1 MKKLILKLLFIPLA
15 IILLVSCGEDKSPE
29 EYLNIALE
37 KYGQCKTG
45 IGQGYECDSKGLY
58 NNISKAL
65 KVNSNLTQAYYIR
78 YYIRNDFD
86 GASNEAIE
94 DLEKYIELLT
104 KNKIFDND
112 GNTVLANS
120 HFTLESS
127 GHKRMSIEESVIY
140 ALLELSKSGY
150 KWAMFSPIVYGSDKY
165 RIDRDYWSESEGVGY
180 WDNSEHI
187 KSLGN
192 SKSAY
197 KEMINKGIDN
207 FKKIRDLNTWLSEK
221 KLDKILIK
229 LSQNLETKLDYE
241 QFLQIA
247 EEALKLE
254 NFNEKNKYRSIDD
267 EIGIIGDKYYIH
279 FVSHDSLSDYY
290 STPMKIS
297 ANQEY
302 LPIRVNDLFFNIRT
316 KDILGKK
323 PGDIIDTLDL
333 GIFNNRSIIADNN
346 YSYGGAYNVIKI
358 NSIDEFSIGNIYL
371 PWKYDATLEL
381 AKLYYDNC
389 DLNNAFNLIDK
400 AIEINPDRFEAYS
413 IKGDFYLPIF
423 PRRGNDLEKPDIWN
437 TNYNCFEAVDPN
449 VPRKDINW
457 YENEGNNKFFS
468 KENAFLNYAKAYEI
482 NPNFENIFNKNL
494 GKPQTKGT
502 YNKLNFE
509 RDSISGQVKVSIKEF
524 DYVPP
529 RASNDCNLVGENRLT
544 QSGKIV
550 TGSFPTSNTR
560 IVYTYMDRDTQIEG
574 GVTYIFDDNCNV
586 INILFE

>member
-1 MKKLILKLLFIPLA
+1 MKKLILLLFIPLA
-15 IILLVSCGEDKSPE
+15 ITLLVSCGEDKSPE

-45 IGQGYECDSKGLY
+45 FGQGYECDSKGLY

-65 KVNSNLTQAYYIR
+65 KVNPNLTQAYYIR

-127 GHKRMSIEESVIY
+127 GHKIMSIEESVIY
-140 ALLELSKSGY
+140 ALLELSKRGY
-150 KWAMFSPIVYGSDKY
+150 KWADKY

-207 FKKIRDLNTWLSEK
+207 FKKIRDLNNWFTEE
-221 KLDKILIK
+221 KLDRILIK

-254 NFNEKNKYRSIDD
+254 NFNEKNKYRSTDD
-267 EIGIIGDKYYIH
+267 RISIKGDKYYIH
-279 FVSHDSLSDYY
+279 FVSHDSLSAFN

-302 LPIRVNDLFFNIRT
+302 LPIRVNDRFFKIRT

-333 GIFNNRSIIADNN
+333 GIFNNRSIIAENT

-371 PWKYDATLEL
+371 PWKYDATVEL

-389 DLNNAFNLIDK
+389 DLNNAFNAIDK

-413 IKGDFYLPIF
+413 IKGDFYLPKF
-423 PRRGNDLEKPDIWN
+423 PWRGNDLEKPDIFS
-437 TNYNCFEAVDPN
+437 NYNCFEAVDPMSDDRPN

-482 NPNFENIFNKNL
+482 NPNFENIFNKYLTN
-494 GKPQTKGT
+494 PQTEGT

-524 DYVPP
+524 YYVPP
-529 RASNDCNLVGENRLT
+529 SLASNDCYSEGLNQLR
-544 QSGKIV
+544 QSGKIA
-550 TGSFPTSNTR
+550 TGHTEISDTR
-560 IVYTYMDRDTQIEG
+560 IVYFYMDRDTQIQG
-574 GVTYIFDDNCNV
+574 GVTYVFDDNCNV
-586 INILFE
+586 INVLFE